1 MSWTRRPSHPSDL
14 VEEGDEVDIIVT
26 GYDTKRQRVSCS
38 IKQAKADPFKDWQAT
53 YKVGQKATM
62 TVTRLTDRGAIQEL
76 EDGLKLMCPIR
87 EIAEERVNRIQ
98 EATKLGETIEGI
110 VIDFDRRNLVVSLS
124 VKRMLESE
132 RKEAYQSYL
141 DKQEEQTSQRM
152 TLGDAL
158 KGQLTTPEPLDDED
172 DA

>member
-1 MSWTRRPSHPSDL
+1 
-14 VEEGDEVDIIVT
+14 
-26 GYDTKRQRVSCS
+26 
-38 IKQAKADPFKDWQAT
+38 
-53 YKVGQKATM
+53 
-62 TVTRLTDRGAIQEL
+62 
-76 EDGLKLMCPIR
+76 LKLICPIR

-98 EATKLGETIEGI
+98 EATKVGEKIEGV
-110 VIDFDRRNLVVSLS
+110 VIDFDRRNLVVSIS

-141 DKQEEQTSQRM
+141 DKQESQTSQRM

-158 KGQLTTPEPLDDED
+158 KGQLKAPEPIGDDG